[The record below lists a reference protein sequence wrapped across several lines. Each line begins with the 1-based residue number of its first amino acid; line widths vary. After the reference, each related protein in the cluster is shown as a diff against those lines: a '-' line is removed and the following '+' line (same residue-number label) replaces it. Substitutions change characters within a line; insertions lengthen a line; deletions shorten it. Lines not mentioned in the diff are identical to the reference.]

1 MQAQLFQS
9 APINTSLRLDPRT
22 KLLMMFIL
30 SVIMINGDIR
40 GKAVYIRLVLAVIPF
55 ILLLFSGRIK
65 ASLFYAA
72 LYAAVWFAEAF
83 LVYTTSG
90 AANILIVM
98 LAGMVGRFIPCAVMG
113 YYLMT
118 TTRVSEFVAA
128 MEQIH
133 MPRAIIIP
141 LSVMFRFF
149 PTIAEE
155 SRAINDAM
163 RMRGI
168 GINSLSKNPVALF
181 EYRLIPLLMSIV
193 KIGGELSAAALTR
206 GLGGPVKRTN
216 ICKIGFGVWD
226 FCMAAVMIAALAA
239 YVLIQRGTL

>member
-22 KLLMMFIL
+22 KLLMMFII
-30 SVIMINGDIR
+30 SVIMVNGDIR
-40 GKAVYIRLVLAVIPF
+40 GKAVYVRLVLAVIPF

-65 ASLFYAA
+65 AALFYAV
-72 LYAAVWFAEAF
+72 LYAGVWYAEVF
-83 LVYTTSG
+83 LVYSISG
-90 AANILIVM
+90 AANILILM
-98 LAGMVGRFIPCAVMG
+98 LTGMVGRFIPCVVLG

-128 MEQIH
+128 MERLH
-133 MPRAIIIP
+133 MQQTIIIP

-149 PTIAEE
+149 PTILEE
-155 SRAINDAM
+155 SRSINDAM

-168 GINSLSKNPVALF
+168 GSKNLVKDPIALF
-181 EYRLIPLLMSIV
+181 EYRLVPLLMSIV

-216 ICKIGFGVWD
+216 ICKIGFGIWD
-226 FCMAAVMIAALAA
+226 FCMITVTIAALTA
-239 YVLIQRGTL
+239 YILIQRGIL